1 MEETES
7 PLSPTQLELQNQS
20 LRDQVDGLNKELELV
35 RRANTRRK
43 QAALS
48 DGSELRR
55 VDRAL
60 QKFKRDNASARDM
73 LESVRAR
80 SAAPSMALACAL
92 PATSAPP
99 RPRLV
104 RSNRARSRW
113 CSSCRTRRPS

>member
-1 MEETES
+1 MEEAE
-7 PLSPTQLELQNQS
+7 SPTQLELQNQS

-35 RRANTRRK
+35 RRANARRK

>member
-1 MEETES
+1 M
-7 PLSPTQLELQNQS
+7 
-20 LRDQVDGLNKELELV
+20 

-55 VDRAL
+55 VDRAV
-60 QKFKRDNASARDM
+60 QKFKRDNASAREM

-80 SAAPSMALACAL
+80 SAASSVAYPYAL
-92 PATSAPP
+92 PVSYPTPCRSRIL
-99 RPRLV
+99 RPACLA
-104 RSNRARSRW
+104 RSNRARLRW

>member
-1 MEETES
+1 MEEAE
-7 PLSPTQLELQNQS
+7 SPTQLELQNQS

-60 QKFKRDNASARDM
+60 QKFKRDNATARDM

-92 PATSAPP
+92 PTTQPRPA